1 MQNLSTS
8 EHQKGIYYAVA
19 AFVMWGLVPVYFKA
33 VDDVPAFEVLAHR
46 VVWSVIFLGL
56 FLLLKGK
63 LSELTTLRNN
73 PKILLSLGL
82 SALVISINWLV
93 FIWAVSEQRIVETT
107 LGYFINPLINI
118 VFGFFLFSERLRF
131 LQWVAVAIATIAVL
145 YQIILIGELPWVALT
160 LATSF
165 SIYSVLRKK
174 IPIDSITGLLVET
187 LWLFPMALVYMI
199 WLSSQSNFVLINGS
213 ADIQML
219 LLAAGLVTSLPLIA
233 FAAGARRLSLT
244 MIGLLQ
250 YIGPSIAFLIAV
262 FYYNEPMD
270 QNRLITFVMIWT
282 ALAIFS
288 VEGVLVQR
296 RKKQDAI
303 MPETAERSQ
312 G

>member
-1 MQNLSTS
+1 MQNLSAN
-8 EHQKGIYYAVA
+8 EHQKGIYYAIA

-46 VVWSVIFLGL
+46 VVWSVVFLGL
-56 FLLLKGK
+56 FLFVKGK
-63 LSELTTLRNN
+63 LSELTTLKNS

-131 LQWVAVAIATIAVL
+131 LQWIAVAIATMAVL

-199 WLSSQSNFVLINGS
+199 WVSSQNNFVLLNGS
-213 ADIQML
+213 TDTQML

-244 MIGLLQ
+244 MVGLLQ

-270 QNRLITFVMIWT
+270 ENRLITFVMIWI

-288 VEGVLVQR
+288 VEGLLVQR
-296 RKKQDAI
+296 RKKLDTL
-303 MPETAERSQ
+303 MSETA
-312 G
+312 

>member
-1 MQNLSTS
+1 MQNLSAN

-46 VVWSVIFLGL
+46 VVWSVVFLGL

-63 LSELTTLRNN
+63 LSELTTLRNS

-118 VFGFFLFSERLRF
+118 VFGFFIFSERLRF
-131 LQWVAVAIATIAVL
+131 LQMIAVAIAAVAVL

-187 LWLFPMALVYMI
+187 LWLFPMALVYML
-199 WLSSQSNFVLINGS
+199 WLSSQSNFVLLNGS
-213 ADIQML
+213 KDIQIL

-244 MIGLLQ
+244 MVGLLQ

-270 QNRLITFVMIWT
+270 QNRLITFVMIWI

-296 RKKQDAI
+296 RKKQDVLT
-303 MPETAERSQ
+303 PTTAENTQ

>member
-1 MQNLSTS
+1 MQNLRAS

-19 AFVMWGLVPVYFKA
+19 AFLMWGLVPVYFKA

-46 VVWSVIFLGL
+46 VVWSVVFLGL

-63 LSELTTLRNN
+63 LSELAALRNN

-118 VFGFFLFSERLRF
+118 VFGFFIFSERLRF
-131 LQWVAVAIATIAVL
+131 LQLIAVAIAAVAVL

-199 WLSSQSNFVLINGS
+199 WLSSQNNFVLLNGS
-213 ADIQML
+213 TEVQVL

-244 MIGLLQ
+244 MVGLLQ

-270 QNRLITFVMIWT
+270 QDRLITFVMIWI

-288 VEGVLVQR
+288 VEGVLVQQ
-296 RKKQDAI
+296 RKKQDLI
-303 MPETAERSQ
+303 TPKTEESTQ

>member
-1 MQNLSTS
+1 MQNLSAN

-46 VVWSVIFLGL
+46 VVWSVVFLGL

-63 LSELTTLRNN
+63 LSELTTLRNS

-118 VFGFFLFSERLRF
+118 VFGFFIFSERLRF
-131 LQWVAVAIATIAVL
+131 LQLIAVAIAAVAVL
-145 YQIILIGELPWVALT
+145 YQIISIGELPWVALT

-199 WLSSQSNFVLINGS
+199 WLSSQSNFVLLNGS
-213 ADIQML
+213 TEVQVL

-244 MIGLLQ
+244 MVGLLQ

-262 FYYNEPMD
+262 FYYNEPMN
-270 QNRLITFVMIWT
+270 QNRLITFVMIWI

-296 RKKQDAI
+296 RKKQDAL
-303 MPETAERSQ
+303 MPKTAESTQ

>member
-1 MQNLSTS
+1 MQNLSAN

-46 VVWSVIFLGL
+46 VVWSVVFLGL

-63 LSELTTLRNN
+63 LNELTTLRNS

-118 VFGFFLFSERLRF
+118 VFGFFIFSERLRF
-131 LQWVAVAIATIAVL
+131 LQWIAVAIATVAVL

-199 WLSSQSNFVLINGS
+199 WLSSQSNFVLLNGS
-213 ADIQML
+213 TEIQVL

-244 MIGLLQ
+244 MVGLLQ

-270 QNRLITFVMIWT
+270 QNRLITFVMIWI

-296 RKKQDAI
+296 RKKQDALT
-303 MPETAERSQ
+303 PKTAESTQ

>member
-1 MQNLSTS
+1 MQNLSAN

-33 VDDVPAFEVLAHR
+33 VDGVPAFEVLAHR
-46 VVWSVIFLGL
+46 VVWSVVFLGL

-63 LSELTTLRNN
+63 LSELTTLRNS

-118 VFGFFLFSERLRF
+118 VFGFFIFSERLRF
-131 LQWVAVAIATIAVL
+131 LQLIAVAIATIAVL

-199 WLSSQSNFVLINGS
+199 WLSSQSNFVLLNGS
-213 ADIQML
+213 TEIQML

-233 FAAGARRLSLT
+233 FASGARRLSLT
-244 MIGLLQ
+244 MVGLLQ

-270 QNRLITFVMIWT
+270 QNRLITFVMIWI

-288 VEGVLVQR
+288 VEGILVQR
-296 RKKQDAI
+296 RKKQDLI
-303 MPETAERSQ
+303 TPNTEESTQ

>member
-1 MQNLSTS
+1 MQNLSAN
-8 EHQKGIYYAVA
+8 EHQKGIYYAIA

-46 VVWSVIFLGL
+46 VVWSVVFLGL
-56 FLLLKGK
+56 FLFVKGK
-63 LSELTTLRNN
+63 LSELTTLKNS

-118 VFGFFLFSERLRF
+118 VFGFFIFSERLRF
-131 LQWVAVAIATIAVL
+131 LQLIAVAIAGAAVL

-174 IPIDSITGLLVET
+174 IAIDSVTGLLVET

-199 WLSSQSNFVLINGS
+199 WLSSQNNFVLLNGS
-213 ADIQML
+213 TDIQML

-244 MIGLLQ
+244 MVGLLQ

-270 QNRLITFVMIWT
+270 ENRLITFVMIWI

-288 VEGVLVQR
+288 VEGLLVQR
-296 RKKQDAI
+296 RKKQD
-303 MPETAERSQ
+303 MLTPKTAESTQ

>member
-1 MQNLSTS
+1 MQNLSAN

-46 VVWSVIFLGL
+46 VVWSVLFLGL

-63 LSELTTLRNN
+63 LSELTTLRNS

-118 VFGFFLFSERLRF
+118 VFGFFIFSERLRF
-131 LQWVAVAIATIAVL
+131 LQMIAVAIAAVAVI

-187 LWLFPMALVYMI
+187 LWLFPMALVYML
-199 WLSSQSNFVLINGS
+199 WLSSQSNFVLLNGS
-213 ADIQML
+213 TDIQML

-244 MIGLLQ
+244 MVGLLQ

-270 QNRLITFVMIWT
+270 QNRLITFVMIWI

-296 RKKQDAI
+296 RKKQDVLT
-303 MPETAERSQ
+303 PKTAENTQ

>member
-1 MQNLSTS
+1 MQNLSAS

-19 AFVMWGLVPVYFKA
+19 AFLMWGLVPVYFKA

-46 VVWSVIFLGL
+46 VVWSVVFLVL
-56 FLLLKGK
+56 FLFLKGK

-93 FIWAVSEQRIVETT
+93 FIWAVSEQRIVEAT

-131 LQWVAVAIATIAVL
+131 LQWIAVAIATVAVL

-199 WLSSQSNFVLINGS
+199 WLSAQNNFVLQNGS
-213 ADIQML
+213 TDIQML

-244 MIGLLQ
+244 MVGLLQ

-270 QNRLITFVMIWT
+270 QNRLITFVMIWI

-288 VEGVLVQR
+288 VEGVLVQQ
-296 RKKQDAI
+296 RKKQDTL
-303 MPETAERSQ
+303 MPKTAESTQ

>member
-1 MQNLSTS
+1 MQNLSAN

-46 VVWSVIFLGL
+46 VVWSVVFLGL

-63 LSELTTLRNN
+63 LSELTTLRNS

-118 VFGFFLFSERLRF
+118 VFGFFIFSERLRF
-131 LQWVAVAIATIAVL
+131 LQLIAVAIATIAVL

-199 WLSSQSNFVLINGS
+199 WLSSQSNFVLLNGS
-213 ADIQML
+213 TEIQML

-233 FAAGARRLSLT
+233 FASGARRLSLT
-244 MIGLLQ
+244 MVGLLQ

-270 QNRLITFVMIWT
+270 QNRLITFVMIWI

-288 VEGVLVQR
+288 VEGILVQR
-296 RKKQDAI
+296 RKKQDLI
-303 MPETAERSQ
+303 TPNTEESTQ

>member
-1 MQNLSTS
+1 MQNLRAS

-19 AFVMWGLVPVYFKA
+19 AFLMWGLVPVYFKA

-46 VVWSVIFLGL
+46 VVWSVVFLGL

-63 LSELTTLRNN
+63 LSELTTLRNS

-118 VFGFFLFSERLRF
+118 VFGFFIFSERLRF
-131 LQWVAVAIATIAVL
+131 LQLIAVAIAAVAVL

-199 WLSSQSNFVLINGS
+199 WLSSQNNFVLLNGS
-213 ADIQML
+213 TEVQVL

-244 MIGLLQ
+244 MVGLLQ

-270 QNRLITFVMIWT
+270 QDRLITFVMIWI

-288 VEGVLVQR
+288 VEGVLVQQ
-296 RKKQDAI
+296 RKKQDLI
-303 MPETAERSQ
+303 TPKTEESTQ

>member
-1 MQNLSTS
+1 MQNLSAN

-46 VVWSVIFLGL
+46 VVWSVVFLGL

-63 LSELTTLRNN
+63 LSELTTLRNS

-118 VFGFFLFSERLRF
+118 VFGFFIFSERLRF
-131 LQWVAVAIATIAVL
+131 LQMIAVAIAAVAVL

-187 LWLFPMALVYMI
+187 LWLFPMALVYML
-199 WLSSQSNFVLINGS
+199 WLSSQSNFVLLNGS
-213 ADIQML
+213 KDIQIL

-244 MIGLLQ
+244 MVGLFQ

-270 QNRLITFVMIWT
+270 QNRLITFVMIWI

-296 RKKQDAI
+296 RKKQDVLT
-303 MPETAERSQ
+303 PTTAENTQ